1 MSYSLGGRGN
11 PLNISKA
18 EPMKTFAI
26 TNIQRRTVAGSFIG
40 GHAEIQVQAADDGEA
55 LSEAVRE
62 AVGDVGTPSY
72 TWAEIAPTVVETADL
87 GLGWFANKNSDGSMT
102 VRNCDAGQR
111 IDLTPES
118 VERLRQIFRDA
129 GALRAA

>member
-1 MSYSLGGRGN
+1 
-11 PLNISKA
+11 
-18 EPMKTFAI
+18 MKTFAI
-26 TNIQRRTVAGSFIG
+26 TNIQRRTYAGSFIG
-40 GHAEIQVQAADDGEA
+40 LHADIQVEAADDGEA
-55 LSEAVRE
+55 LSDAVRD
-62 AVGDVGTPSY
+62 AVGGAGMPSY
-72 TWAEIAPTVVETADL
+72 SWTEVVAPTAVKTEDL
-87 GLGWFANKNSDGSMT
+87 GLGWFASLNSDGGMT